1 MRKHH
6 FDPKDHPFDLEWY
19 REKLDLPAAGSL
31 SGIETGDESLA
42 ADEIA
47 LPSQTRAWPTASKS

>member
-19 REKLDLPAAGSL
+19 REKLDLPADW
-31 SGIETGDESLA
+31 EPEWYRD
-42 ADEIA
+42 
-47 LPSQTRAWPTASKS
+47 RR